1 MANRESF
8 DKNGG
13 TALQL
18 PAREYQ
24 HSPQA
29 RLLRASTIEKALL
42 KEGPRLPGGEGG
54 IRTLDTSLSS
64 YAPLAGA
71 CLRPLG
77 HLSEGR
83 A

>member
-1 MANRESF
+1 MEIS
-8 DKNGG
+8 
-13 TALQL
+13 LQL
-18 PAREYQ
+18 LSREYQ
-24 HSPQA
+24 YYPEA
-29 RLLRASTIEKALL
+29 PVLRTSSKEKALL
-42 KEGPRLPGGEGG
+42 KEGLRLPGGEGG

>member
-1 MANRESF
+1 MSL
-8 DKNGG
+8 K
-13 TALQL
+13 L
-18 PAREYQ
+18 PDREYRYR
-24 HSPQA
+24 PVA
-29 RLLRASTIEKALL
+29 RVLRAFAIEKALNKQGL
-42 KEGPRLPGGEGG
+42 RLPGGEGG